1 MKRRSAQPVDK
12 DYQLWIMLE
21 QARAAMLTAREKELA
36 KYDTS
41 AMKAAVL
48 FIADSIGSEAT
59 PAEISRWILRRP
71 HTVSGILDRMEKDGL
86 INKTKDL
93 ERKNMVRVTLTERG
107 KKALQQSGK
116 RESIRRSLTSLSEGE
131 KKELYIALEK
141 IRDRALKVAAIP
153 KPPYP

>member
-1 MKRRSAQPVDK
+1 MKGKSAQSVDK
-12 DYQLWIMLE
+12 DYQLWVILE
-21 QARAAMLTAREKELA
+21 QARSAILTAREKELA

-41 AMKAAVL
+41 TMKAAVL

-93 ERKNMVRVTLTERG
+93 ERKNMVRVTITDRG
-107 KKALQQSGK
+107 KKTLQQSRK
-116 RESIRRSLTSLSEGE
+116 RESIHRSLTSLSESE
-131 KKELYIALEK
+131 KEKLYTVLEK
-141 IRDRALKVAAIP
+141 IRDRALKMAAVP